1 MPKSANDRRHFYIVA
16 VLIAVGTVLLYW
28 LLDTVL
34 PLPVEG
40 SVESGTIDTL
50 IRAHLWVIAFLF
62 SLVVVFMLYAVVVF
76 RRREGDEG
84 EGAHFEGNTTLEI
97 VWTALPL
104 VLVVIFGFYGV
115 STLNQIS
122 AVQSDAVQIK
132 AVGRQWSWLFEYPN
146 GVQSAELVVPYNK
159 QVRMELVTEDVNHAF
174 WVPEFR
180 VKSDLVAGQTNHL
193 TFTPSILSA
202 DYEAEHGRE
211 IRLVC
216 AELCGRSHWNMFAVV
231 RVVPESEYVAWL
243 GDKVAEQAPAVAEK
257 QN

>member
-122 AVQSDAVQIK
+122 
-132 AVGRQWSWLFEYPN
+132 
-146 GVQSAELVVPYNK
+146 
-159 QVRMELVTEDVNHAF
+159 
-174 WVPEFR
+174 
-180 VKSDLVAGQTNHL
+180 
-193 TFTPSILSA
+193 
-202 DYEAEHGRE
+202 
-211 IRLVC
+211 
-216 AELCGRSHWNMFAVV
+216 
-231 RVVPESEYVAWL
+231 
-243 GDKVAEQAPAVAEK
+243 
-257 QN
+257 